1 MFNDD
6 WLWYQGVPYY
16 VINVTWYD
24 THVLNCESNLLAN
37 VIAVITTVQGS
48 SDAFACP
55 YLEVL
60 VVILA
65 LVILAVVAAASL
77 IVCIACVRKGRRGAW
92 SKTGSGKVTTHY
104 MLTLSVQ

>member
-1 MFNDD
+1 MLLD
-6 WLWYQGVPYY
+6 
-16 VINVTWYD
+16 VIHYM
-24 THVLNCESNLLAN
+24 LNFESNPAN
-37 VIAVITTVQGS
+37 VIAVITTIQGS

-60 VVILA
+60 MATLS
-65 LVILAVVAAASL
+65 LVLLAVVAAASL

-104 MLTLSVQ
+104 VLTLSVE